1 MKTLVIASGNAG
13 KIREFQ
19 GLLQALPV
27 SVQPQP
33 EGLEVEETGTTFA
46 ANARLKAQA
55 VAAATGEWALA
66 DDSGLSV
73 DALDGAPGVHSARY
87 APTDPE
93 RIARLLKALNGSDQR
108 QAYFCAALCVAA
120 PDGTILLEVE
130 GRCDGLITAA
140 PREIRVSATTDLR
153 SCWNR
158 PHLRRDAVGG
168 EKAARPPRQS
178 LQPPGTQVAPV
189 ARSKLK
195 KNLGYK
201 GSRGMVCTVR
211 PAADEVHGHRHDH
224 GLQRADR
231 GRSSVHRSRLGL
243 GPDLCESTGCR

>member
-73 DALDGAPGVHSARY
+73 DALNGAPGVHSARY

-93 RIARLLKALNGSDQR
+93 RIARLLQALNGSDQR

-130 GRCDGLITAA
+130 GRCDGLITDA
-140 PREIRVSATTDLR
+140 PR
-153 SCWNR
+153 
-158 PHLRRDAVGG
+158 G
-168 EKAARPPRQS
+168 EQGFGYDPIFEVA
-178 LQPPGTQVAPV
+178 GTGRTFAEMPL
-189 ARSKLK
+189 AEK
-195 KNLGYK
+195 KH
-201 GSRGMVCTVR
+201 
-211 PAADEVHGHRHDH
+211 HGHR
-224 GLQRADR
+224 GKAFSLLEPELRQLLEP
-231 GRSSVHRSRLGL
+231 S
-243 GPDLCESTGCR
+243 

>member
-33 EGLEVEETGTTFA
+33 DGLEVEETGTTFA

-66 DDSGLSV
+66 DDSGLSFDV
-73 DALDGAPGVHSARY
+73 LDGAPGVHSALY

-93 RIARLLKALNGSDQR
+93 RIARVLKALNGSDQR
-108 QAYFCAALCVAA
+108 RAYFCAALCVAA

-130 GRCDGLITAA
+130 GRCDGLITTA
-140 PREIRVSATTDLR
+140 PRGDQGFGYDPIFEVEGTGRTFAEMPL
-153 SCWNR
+153 
-158 PHLRRDAVGG
+158 A
-168 EKAARPPRQS
+168 EKKQ
-178 LQPPGTQVAPV
+178 
-189 ARSKLK
+189 
-195 KNLGYK
+195 
-201 GSRGMVCTVR
+201 
-211 PAADEVHGHRHDH
+211 HGHR
-224 GLQRADR
+224 GKAFALLKKPLQ
-231 GRSSVHRSRLGL
+231 
-243 GPDLCESTGCR
+243 DLLEAS

>member
-93 RIARLLKALNGSDQR
+93 RIARLLKALIGSDQR

-140 PREIRVSATTDLR
+140 PRGDQGFGYDPIFEVAGTGRTFAEMPL
-153 SCWNR
+153 
-158 PHLRRDAVGG
+158 A
-168 EKAARPPRQS
+168 EKKQ
-178 LQPPGTQVAPV
+178 
-189 ARSKLK
+189 
-195 KNLGYK
+195 N
-201 GSRGMVCTVR
+201 
-211 PAADEVHGHRHDH
+211 GHR
-224 GLQRADR
+224 GKAFSLLEPKLRQLLEA
-231 GRSSVHRSRLGL
+231 S
-243 GPDLCESTGCR
+243 

>member
-33 EGLEVEETGTTFA
+33 KAWRWRRRAPPA
-46 ANARLKAQA
+46 ATAQLNAQA
-55 VAAATGEWALA
+55 DPAATGEWALA

-73 DALDGAPGVHSARY
+73 DALNGAPGVHSARY

-130 GRCDGLITAA
+130 GRCDGLITAS
-140 PREIRVSATTDLR
+140 PRGDQGFGYDPIFEVEGTGRTFAEMPLT
-153 SCWNR
+153 
-158 PHLRRDAVGG
+158 
-168 EKAARPPRQS
+168 EKKQ
-178 LQPPGTQVAPV
+178 
-189 ARSKLK
+189 
-195 KNLGYK
+195 
-201 GSRGMVCTVR
+201 
-211 PAADEVHGHRHDH
+211 HGHR
-224 GLQRADR
+224 GKAFSLLEP
-231 GRSSVHRSRLGL
+231 RLRQLL
-243 GPDLCESTGCR
+243 GPS

>member
-19 GLLQALPV
+19 GLLQAIPV
-27 SVQPQP
+27 TVCPQP

-46 ANARLKAQA
+46 ANARLKAQS

-93 RIARLLKALNGSDQR
+93 RIARLLKALKGSNQR
-108 QAYFCAALCVAA
+108 EAYLCAALCIAA

-130 GRCDGLITAA
+130 GRCDGLITAS
-140 PREIRVSATTDLR
+140 PRGDQGFGYDPIFEVAGTGRTFAEMPL
-153 SCWNR
+153 
-158 PHLRRDAVGG
+158 A
-168 EKAARPPRQS
+168 EKKQ
-178 LQPPGTQVAPV
+178 
-189 ARSKLK
+189 
-195 KNLGYK
+195 
-201 GSRGMVCTVR
+201 
-211 PAADEVHGHRHDH
+211 HGHR
-224 GLQRADR
+224 GKAFTLLEPKLLQLLEA
-231 GRSSVHRSRLGL
+231 S
-243 GPDLCESTGCR
+243 